1 MFKRFG
7 GVPLITKTMQI
18 DDPDVF
24 KPRATRDEVLDLI
37 YSDLDYAISVLRT
50 PDQLNTAGEYGRIS
64 NTATLAFKAKLHYL
78 KVQEVN
84 IMAMEHRQNI

>member
-1 MFKRFG
+1 MK
-7 GVPLITKTMQI
+7 I

-50 PDQLNTAGEYGRIS
+50 PDQLEAVKEYGRIS
-64 NTATLAFKAKLHYL
+64 NTAALAFKARVGLFRRHKS
-78 KVQEVN
+78 E
-84 IMAMEHRQNI
+84 IP

>member
-1 MFKRFG
+1 MLGTIQMLKRFG
-7 GVPLITKTMQI
+7 GVPIITKTMKI

-50 PDQLNTAGEYGRIS
+50 PD
-64 NTATLAFKAKLHYL
+64 H
-78 KVQEVN
+78 
-84 IMAMEHRQNI
+84 